1 MKDSLVF
8 YTEIYDLVEAAN
20 LKQTNKQTK
29 VKRENSEKT
38 RQDPL

>member
-20 LKQTNKQTK
+20 LKQTNKQTNK
-29 VKRENSEKT
+29 SEK
-38 RQDPL
+38 RK